1 MRVRQQ
7 KQNRYVQLEILLLF
21 KRKQEKNKGKLGIVI
36 NKHPIIVAG
45 GGVKLIPVP
54 PENKNTSII
63 NIDKGLPV
71 SQGDETPNLK
81 VTRDTECSTQKK
93 IPSQCSPQWHIA
105 FPCHPTNYL
114 NKIYQK
120 TDSH

>member
-1 MRVRQQ
+1 MFKTRDDRLNLDEGTPAKTEPICPVGNSNVIQ
-7 KQNRYVQLEILLLF
+7 KKTR
-21 KRKQEKNKGKLGIVI
+21 KNKGKLGIVI

-81 VTRDTECSTQKK
+81 VTRDT
-93 IPSQCSPQWHIA
+93 
-105 FPCHPTNYL
+105 
-114 NKIYQK
+114 
-120 TDSH
+120 